1 VADVTGMT
9 AEQQLL
15 GVLTPHQADRE
26 TFREAQADA
35 SSAELGDLF
44 NAPDKEPPRKA
55 PAADAVAAAHQA
67 IADTPRL
74 NAKCTEQGPAAHWL
88 AADDQAGRTAAVSD

>member
-35 SSAELGDLF
+35 SSAELRDLF
-44 NAPDKEPPRKA
+44 NAPDEEPPGKA

-67 IADTPRL
+67 IADTQRL
-74 NAKCTEQGPAAHWL
+74 NAKRAEQGPAAHWL